1 MKLPFKKLSSS
12 TNSDAVLSAM
22 NKSLAMIEFDPT
34 GNVLGANEN
43 FLAALGYETGEL
55 VGQHHR
61 LFVDPAYAKST
72 EYAAFWQKLGRG
84 EFDAAEYKRIGKGG
98 REVWIQATY
107 NPVLSASGKVVKV
120 VKFATDITAAKMKAA
135 EDAGKLAAISRAQAV
150 IEFSVEGEI
159 LTANENFLS
168 TLGYELGEV
177 VGRHHRMFVETTY
190 ANSADYA
197 EFWRRLRAG
206 EFIAEEFKRI
216 GKGGREVW
224 IQATYN
230 PIFDP
235 DGRVMKV
242 VKFATDITGRVHAVT
257 EIGAGLGNVA
267 AGNLACEI
275 AEPFIPALDKLR
287 LDFNNSVET
296 LRSAMQTV
304 GDNASAIDGAAGEVS
319 SAANDLAKRTEQQA
333 ASVEET
339 AAALNEITAT
349 VQNSAKRAEEAG
361 ELVARTKA
369 SAEKSGE
376 IVRQAV
382 TTMGEIERSSRE
394 IGNITDMMDEI
405 AFQTNLLAL
414 NAGVE
419 AARAGDA
426 GKGFAVVAQEVRVL
440 AQRAADAAKEIKAL
454 IAKSDNEVKS
464 GVSLVGETG
473 TALQT
478 IIGDVQEISGHVLA
492 IVEASREQSTALGEI
507 NTAVGTI
514 DQGTQQ
520 NAAMV
525 EETSAASVNL
535 ASQAEELNQLL
546 STFQLGNSPSTQ
558 TREVERTHLAPATR
572 KSAARPITVQAAPR
586 RAAPRYA
593 THGSAAL
600 AASQEESWEE
610 F

>member
-1 MKLPFKKLSSS
+1 MKLPFMKLSSG
-12 TNSDAVLSAM
+12 TNSDAVLAAI

-43 FLAALGYETGEL
+43 FLVALGYEAGEL

-107 NPVLSASGKVVKV
+107 NPALSASGKVLKV

-150 IEFSVEGEI
+150 IEFTVEGEI

-177 VGRHHRMFVETTY
+177 KGRHHRMFVETTY
-190 ANSADYA
+190 ANSSDYGD
-197 EFWRRLRAG
+197 FWRRLRAG

-224 IQATYN
+224 IQASYN

-242 VKFATDITGRVHAVT
+242 VKFATDITGRVHTVT
-257 EIGAGLGNVA
+257 AIGAGLGNVA
-267 AGNLACEI
+267 AGDLTCEI

-464 GVSLVGETG
+464 GVALVGETG

-507 NTAVGTI
+507 NTAVATI

-546 STFQLGNSPSTQ
+546 STFQLGNSPSTR

-572 KSAARPITVQAAPR
+572 KSAARPIAVQAAPR

>member
-1 MKLPFKKLSSS
+1 MKLTFKPLARGS
-12 TNSDAVLSAM
+12 NSDAVLAALD
-22 NKSLAMIEFDPT
+22 KSLAIIEFDPA
-34 GNVLGANEN
+34 GNILRANEN
-43 FLAALGYETGEL
+43 FLGAMGYEAGEL
-55 VGQHHR
+55 AGQHHR
-61 LFVDPAYAKST
+61 MFVDPAQARST

-84 EFDAAEYKRIGKGG
+84 EFDAAEYKRFGKGG
-98 REVWIQATY
+98 REVWVQASY
-107 NPVLSASGKVVKV
+107 NPVLGSGGKVVKV
-120 VKFATDITAAKMKAA
+120 VKFASDITATKMKAA

-150 IEFSVEGEI
+150 IEFTVDGEI

-168 TLGYELGEV
+168 TVGYELAEIE
-177 VGRHHRMFVETTY
+177 GRHHRMFVEPAY
-190 ANSADYA
+190 GQSADYA

-206 EFIAEEFKRI
+206 EFIAEEFKRF

-224 IQATYN
+224 IQASYD
-230 PIFDP
+230 PILDP

-296 LRSAMQTV
+296 LRSALQTV
-304 GDNASAIDGAAGEVS
+304 GDNASAIDAAASEVS
-319 SAANDLAKRTEQQA
+319 SAANDLSKRTEHQA

-339 AAALNEITAT
+339 AAALDQITAT
-349 VQNSAKRAEEAG
+349 VKTSAKRAEEAG
-361 ELVARTKA
+361 ELVARTRA

-376 IVRQAV
+376 IVKQAV
-382 TTMGEIERSSRE
+382 TTMSEIERSSRE

-454 IAKSDNEVKS
+454 IAKSDTEVKS
-464 GVSLVGETG
+464 GVALVGETG
-473 TALQT
+473 AALQT
-478 IIGDVQEISGHVLA
+478 IIGDVQEVSGHVLA

-507 NTAVGTI
+507 NTAVSTI

-535 ASQAEELNQLL
+535 ASQAEQLKAL
-546 STFQLGNSPSTQ
+546 LATFRFEPD
-558 TREVERTHLAPATR
+558 RENPHARGEWSAPA
-572 KSAARPITVQAAPR
+572 
-586 RAAPRYA
+586 RAA
-593 THGSAAL
+593 
-600 AASQEESWEE
+600 
-610 F
+610 

>member
-1 MKLPFKKLSSS
+1 MSISLKRFIGGSM
-12 TNSDAVLSAM
+12 SDAVIAALS
-22 NKSLAMIEFDPT
+22 KSLAIIEFDPT
-34 GNVLGANEN
+34 GKILTANEN
-43 FLAALGYETGEL
+43 FLHAMGYEASEL
-55 VGQHHR
+55 AGQHHR
-61 LFVDPAYAKST
+61 MFVDPAYARSA

-84 EFDAAEYKRIGKGG
+84 EFDAAEYKRLGKGG

-107 NPVLSASGKVVKV
+107 NPVLSASGKVLKV

-150 IEFSVEGEI
+150 IEFTVEGEI

-168 TLGYELGEV
+168 TLGYHLDEIK
-177 VGRHHRMFVETTY
+177 GRHHRMFVETSY
-190 ANSADYA
+190 ANSAEYGD
-197 EFWRRLRAG
+197 FWKRLAGG

-224 IQATYN
+224 IQASYN

-296 LRSAMQTV
+296 LRSALRTV
-304 GDNASAIDGAAGEVS
+304 GDNASAIDGAASEVS
-319 SAANDLAKRTEQQA
+319 TAANDLAKRTEHQA

-361 ELVARTKA
+361 GLVARTKA
-369 SAEKSGE
+369 SAEKSGK
-376 IVRQAV
+376 VVQQAV
-382 TTMGEIERSSRE
+382 ATMAEIERSARE

-419 AARAGDA
+419 AARAGEA
-426 GKGFAVVAQEVRVL
+426 GKGFAVVAQEVREL
-440 AQRAADAAKEIKAL
+440 AQRSASAAKEIKAL
-454 IAKSDNEVKS
+454 IAKSDNEVKT
-464 GVSLVGETG
+464 GVALVGETG

-492 IVEASREQSTALGEI
+492 IVEASREQSTALAEI
-507 NTAVGTI
+507 NTAVSTI

-525 EETSAASVNL
+525 EETSAASVSL
-535 ASQAEELNQLL
+535 AGQAEQLKAL
-546 STFQLGNSPSTQ
+546 LATFRLDPD
-558 TREVERTHLAPATR
+558 RESHSRRAGWAAPA
-572 KSAARPITVQAAPR
+572 
-586 RAAPRYA
+586 RAA
-593 THGSAAL
+593 
-600 AASQEESWEE
+600 
-610 F
+610 

>member
-1 MKLPFKKLSSS
+1 MLKKLIGRSI
-12 TNSDAVLSAM
+12 SDAVLAAL
-22 NKSLAMIEFDPT
+22 NKSLAIIEFDPT
-34 GNVLGANEN
+34 GNILTANEN
-43 FLAALGYETGEL
+43 FLAALGYEAHEIA
-55 VGQHHR
+55 GQHHR
-61 LFVDPAYAKST
+61 MFVEPAYAKSGD
-72 EYAAFWQKLGRG
+72 YVAFWQKLGRG
-84 EFDAAEYKRIGKGG
+84 EFNAAEYKRIGKGG

-107 NPVLSASGKVVKV
+107 NPVLSASGKVIKV
-120 VKFATDITAAKMKAA
+120 VKFATDTTAVKLKAA

-150 IEFSVEGEI
+150 IEFTVDGEI

-168 TLGYELGEV
+168 TLGYDLSEV
-177 VGRHHRMFVETTY
+177 KGRHHRMFVEPAY
-190 ANSADYA
+190 AHSAAYV
-197 EFWRRLRAG
+197 EFWRRLQGG

-216 GKGGREVW
+216 GKAGREVW
-224 IQATYN
+224 IQASYN

-257 EIGAGLGNVA
+257 EIGTGLGNVA

-275 AEPFIPALDKLR
+275 TQPFIPALDKLR

-296 LRSAMQTV
+296 LRTALQTV
-304 GDNASAIDGAAGEVS
+304 DQNASSIDGAAGEVS
-319 SAANDLAKRTEQQA
+319 SAASDLARRTEQQA

-361 ELVARTKA
+361 GLVARTKA
-369 SAEKSGE
+369 SAEKSGQ
-376 IVRQAV
+376 VVQQAV
-382 TTMGEIERSSRE
+382 ATMAEIERSARE

-419 AARAGDA
+419 AARAGEA
-426 GKGFAVVAQEVRVL
+426 GKGFAVVAQEVREL
-440 AQRAADAAKEIKAL
+440 AQRSASAAKEIKAL

-464 GVSLVGETG
+464 GVALVGETG

-492 IVEASREQSTALGEI
+492 IVDASREQSTALAEI
-507 NTAVGTI
+507 NTAVSTI

-525 EETSAASVNL
+525 EETSAASVSL
-535 ASQAEELNQLL
+535 ADQAEQLKAL
-546 STFQLGNSPSTQ
+546 LATFQLG
-558 TREVERTHLAPATR
+558 REVAIKAKP
-572 KSAARPITVQAAPR
+572 AAPQPGR
-586 RAAPRYA
+586 GAIEKQTPAAPPRLRLA
-593 THGSAAL
+593 TQGSAAV
-600 AASQEESWEE
+600 ATRSDNWQE